1 MEVTR
6 YRIKTFSDLQL
17 QELYQL
23 AQLRHDIFG
32 IEQHCLYKDLDELDP
47 FCFHIMGFQKE
58 VLVAYTRILPPEIHP
73 LSYVSIGRVIIKA
86 NCRKSGEGYKLIQL
100 SIHRILQWHPGKK
113 ILIKAQSYLD
123 SFYSQFGFVNYGKY
137 FFEDGIP
144 HQEMLYTP

>member
-1 MEVTR
+1 MQVTR
-6 YRIKTFSDLQL
+6 YRIKKYSDLQL

-47 FCFHIMGFQKE
+47 FCFHIMGFKKE
-58 VLVAYTRILPPEIHP
+58 VLVAYARILPPEIN
-73 LSYVSIGRVIIKA
+73 SSFDVSIGRVVIKS
-86 NCRKSGEGYKLIQL
+86 NSRKSGEGNKLIQL
-100 SIHRILQWHPGKK
+100 AIQRILQWYPGKN

-123 SFYSQFGFVNYGKY
+123 SFYSQLGFVNSGKY